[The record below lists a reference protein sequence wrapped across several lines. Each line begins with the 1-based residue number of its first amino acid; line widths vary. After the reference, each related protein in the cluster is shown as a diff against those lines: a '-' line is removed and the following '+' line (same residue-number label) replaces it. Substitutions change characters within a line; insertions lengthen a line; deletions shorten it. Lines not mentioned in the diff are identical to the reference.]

1 LECINHRIL
10 TDETASWW
18 KPILRW
24 QRIFAKGILTDSGK
38 GLHQM
43 KKFAAGVVLGFLAN
57 WAVASATPLI
67 SHNGSFWNR
76 LNNAA
81 KDGYVN
87 GYSDAMRVSVG
98 KLDGLNI
105 AADLFHWKGA
115 RKIIHQLSGQL
126 AMGEKLTSDQ
136 AVKRLDELY
145 SNQKYSELELGQALQ
160 ILTVRASEIGM
171 PDAPVKGLK

>member
-1 LECINHRIL
+1 
-10 TDETASWW
+10 
-18 KPILRW
+18 
-24 QRIFAKGILTDSGK
+24 
-38 GLHQM
+38 M
-43 KKFAAGVVLGFLAN
+43 KKFAAGVLLGFLAN
-57 WAVASATPLI
+57 WAVASATPLV

-76 LNNAA
+76 LNTAA

-126 AMGEKLTSDQ
+126 AMGDKLSPDQ
-136 AVKRLDELY
+136 AVRRLDELY

-160 ILTVRASEIGM
+160 MLTVRASEIAM
-171 PDAPVKGLK
+171 PETPLKAIK